1 MMKFKIKKIIAI
13 LFAIVLV
20 CYIAV
25 VFLIEMKSDLPLQCK
40 INVVAGSQING
51 YVELDFIN
59 DNSFPITIYNNKI
72 YAIMVN
78 RSTKMLNEELKQ
90 IVSIDTVYLKRGI
103 NYNSDKFII
112 QSNSSKTFR
121 IVGSK
126 NLNFLN
132 CKLLYYDFLKLST
145 INIFNL
151 FNDKKINETTKE
163 NQIGKLSIVP
173 QYSTWT
179 EEFREEE
186 IKMEIDNDGLD

>member
-1 MMKFKIKKIIAI
+1 MKFKIKKIIAI
-13 LFAIVLV
+13 LVTVVLL

-25 VFLIEMKSDLPLQCK
+25 VFLIEMKSDLPLQFK
-40 INVVAGSQING
+40 INAVAGSQING
-51 YVELDFIN
+51 YVELEFIN

-78 RSTKMLNEELKQ
+78 KSTNILNEEDKLKA
-90 IVSIDTVYLKRGI
+90 SIDTVYLKRGI
-103 NYNSDKFII
+103 NYSSDKFII

-173 QYSTWT
+173 QYSPWT

>member
-1 MMKFKIKKIIAI
+1 
-13 LFAIVLV
+13 
-20 CYIAV
+20 
-25 VFLIEMKSDLPLQCK
+25 
-40 INVVAGSQING
+40 
-51 YVELDFIN
+51 
-59 DNSFPITIYNNKI
+59 
-72 YAIMVN
+72 MV
-78 RSTKMLNEELKQ
+78 
-90 IVSIDTVYLKRGI
+90 
-103 NYNSDKFII
+103 
-112 QSNSSKTFR
+112 NSSKTFR